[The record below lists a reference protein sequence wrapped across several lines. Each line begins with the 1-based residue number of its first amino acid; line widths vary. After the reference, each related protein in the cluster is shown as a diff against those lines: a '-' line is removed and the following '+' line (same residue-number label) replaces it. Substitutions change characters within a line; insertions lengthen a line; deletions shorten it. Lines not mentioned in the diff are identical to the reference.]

1 METTPKIYNLKEL
14 LDLYPKKLNKAET
27 LKHSSDYKIS
37 PNIFLPIWGQSYK
50 IAKDTFNYLNNLS
63 PYGIKV
69 YVAIFS
75 EGKLKNFV
83 KYIQNP
89 KTSIANSLD
98 KKEIILDEAIK
109 FTPKDLENLKKKKY
123 SLMNCILQDKPENE
137 EKHPYHRLLETVSG
151 FESLSDGM
159 YIFSL
164 RDTLLVRFDNKH
176 PYVGLSNFKKFS
188 KKPPKLLPIFNT
200 TGGKDYMDI
209 PIVEFE
215 SLSYVNKL
223 TYSSI
228 DTYEGINLDWK
239 SKKPI
244 ALFRGG
250 ATGCGYNSENN
261 QRLKLEKIYRDLQ
274 ELQSKFPE
282 NKDLLFSGDL
292 DIGITSVSKKY
303 IIDESGKLGFI
314 NPSEFG
320 ISKLS
325 EKMSKQLQSNYKY
338 ILVVE
343 GNVSAHRL
351 VTDMLFNSVIFLVDS
366 IYTVWLSY
374 LLKPYVH
381 YIPIKSDFSD
391 LFEKLE
397 WCKSNDKKCEAIA
410 LNSRKLALKVLNIDY
425 IYSHILQGLTLV

>member
-14 LDLYPKKLNKAET
+14 LDLYPKKLNNVEA
-27 LKHSSDYKIS
+27 LKPPIDYKIS

-89 KTSIANSLD
+89 KTSVANSID
-98 KKEIILDEAIK
+98 KKEIVLDEAVK

-123 SLMNCILQDKPENE
+123 SLMNCILQDKPEIE
-137 EKHPYHRLLETVSG
+137 EKHPYHRLLETVGSIP
-151 FESLSDGM
+151 DGM

-176 PYVGLSNFKKFS
+176 PYIGLSNFKKFS
-188 KKPPKLLPIFNT
+188 KKPSKLLPIFNT

-215 SLSYVNKL
+215 TLSYVNKL
-223 TYSSI
+223 FYKSE
-228 DTYEGINLDWK
+228 DTFEDINLDWE

-261 QRLKLEKIYRDLQ
+261 QRLKLEKLYRDLK
-274 ELQSKFPE
+274 EFQSKFPE
-282 NKDLLFSGDL
+282 NKDLLFSGNL
-292 DIGITSVSKKY
+292 DIGITSISKKY

-320 ISKLS
+320 VSNLT
-325 EKMSKQLQSNYKY
+325 EKMSKKEQSNYKY

-343 GNVSAHRL
+343 GNVSAHRI

-366 IYTVWLSY
+366 IYNVWVSY
-374 LLKPYVH
+374 LLEPYVH

-391 LFEKLE
+391 LFEKIE

-410 LNSRKLALKVLNIDY
+410 NESRSLALKVCNIDY
-425 IYSHILQGLTLV
+425 IHSHILNGLTFV